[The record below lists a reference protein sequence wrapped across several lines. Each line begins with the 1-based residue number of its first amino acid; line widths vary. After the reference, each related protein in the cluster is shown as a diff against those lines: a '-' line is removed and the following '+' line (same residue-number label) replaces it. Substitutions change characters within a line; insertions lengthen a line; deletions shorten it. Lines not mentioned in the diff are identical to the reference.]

1 MLMTECLSLKIGI
14 SVMKTLK
21 KYFQSLKFCAGTL
34 INILKIA
41 IFSARNANPFLKFW
55 FAVICAFISFDLLIH
70 FQEKAIASYITNRNE
85 KVTADFQKMNSSLR
99 PILEADNG
107 ENSKAK
113 NSNIKILKNKEK
125 ISNKP
130 SFVVKKKII
139 NTELSLQ
146 EKQVARLL
154 RQAGFPK
161 WEIPKLVCLA
171 RWESSFNP
179 NALHKN
185 EDGSQDT
192 GLFQINDVWLSTCK
206 TNRNKLLDPAENTRC
221 AYKVWHEQ
229 GTPAWAANKDRVTE
243 CNIFIQ
249 AKGKQLRNL
258 R

>member
-1 MLMTECLSLKIGI
+1 
-14 SVMKTLK
+14 MKLLQ
-21 KYFQSLKFCAGTL
+21 KYFQSLKFYLVTL
-34 INILKIA
+34 INLLKISV
-41 IFSARNANPFLKFW
+41 FSFRNAHPVLKFW
-55 FAVICAFISFDLLIH
+55 LAVICAFISFDLLIN
-70 FQEKAIASYITNRNE
+70 FQEKAVASYITNRNE
-85 KVTADFQKMNSSLR
+85 QVAVDFEKMNSSLR

-107 ENSKAK
+107 ENTKAQKSNMK
-113 NSNIKILKNKEK
+113 NLKNKEK
-125 ISNKP
+125 SANKP
-130 SFVVKKKII
+130 SFLIKKKII
-139 NTELSLQ
+139 NAELSLK

-179 NALHKN
+179 NALNKN
-185 EDGSQDT
+185 EDGTQDT

-229 GTPAWAANKDRVTE
+229 GMPAWVANRDRVKE
-243 CNIFIQ
+243 CSIFIQ